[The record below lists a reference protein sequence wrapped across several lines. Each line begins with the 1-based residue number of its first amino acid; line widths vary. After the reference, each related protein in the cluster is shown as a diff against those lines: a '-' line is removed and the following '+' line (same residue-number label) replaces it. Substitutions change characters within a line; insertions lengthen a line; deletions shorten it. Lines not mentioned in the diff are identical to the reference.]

1 MQPHCEARTLVKE
14 TLDAATLSRRHM
26 DKTWGVGNVLLALEV
41 DIFDIPSLQLGKCF
55 SRGATT
61 ISRASKLPLGSNDE
75 IAPFSQCVLEWLTT
89 SATTSLMDLISNA
102 V

>member
-1 MQPHCEARTLVKE
+1 MQPLFPVAIWIKRGV
-14 TLDAATLSRRHM
+14 
-26 DKTWGVGNVLLALEV
+26 WGTFFWHLKSISS
-41 DIFDIPSLQLGKCF
+41 IFQVCNLQLGKCF

-75 IAPFSQCVLEWLTT
+75 IAPFSECVLEWLTT